1 MAAALNIGQTH
12 NAKYYNTYST
22 NSRKVFIT
30 ITITISSM
38 SEGVIIVLNFLRA
51 ASMQITIWRWEAL
64 MIARY
69 GWNWGYKGPWERS

>member
-12 NAKYYNTYST
+12 NAK
-22 NSRKVFIT
+22 FIT

-38 SEGVIIVLNFLRA
+38 SEGVITVLNFLRA

-69 GWNWGYKGPWERS
+69 GWNWGYKDPWERS

>member
-1 MAAALNIGQTH
+1 
-12 NAKYYNTYST
+12 
-22 NSRKVFIT
+22 
-30 ITITISSM
+30 M

-69 GWNWGYKGPWERS
+69 GWNWSYKDPWERP